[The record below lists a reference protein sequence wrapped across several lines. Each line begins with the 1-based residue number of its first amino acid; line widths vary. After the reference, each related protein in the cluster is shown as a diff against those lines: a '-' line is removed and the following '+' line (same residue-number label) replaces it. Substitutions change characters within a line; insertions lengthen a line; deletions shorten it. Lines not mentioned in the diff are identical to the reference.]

1 MIAEKEKNIID
12 LYKKD
17 MTDILKLI
25 YPSLTREYID
35 NVLDYSI
42 KNRYI
47 EVTAHLNN
55 SYTKTKQDM
64 NLFKLTNW
72 ILKKEPIMTAY
83 GVLFKKHADTEN
95 PLIDMIAMFMN
106 NREIHKKE
114 MFKYPKNSELFE
126 KYNLLQLLDKIDCNA
141 IYGILSAASSALY
154 NIDVAASITAQG
166 RSLISS
172 ATMFFEMFL
181 SNNVKFASLDEVLV
195 FINNVKN
202 EKHTRQFDDKLI
214 LDRDITT
221 EECFS
226 KLVLTIGDYRRGIVK
241 WIPTEEDLEIIWYA
255 VSHLTQEDIN
265 RVYYKNNLY
274 DFFDNKSMTKSLIY
288 IMKKMKQP
296 YLDPNMVPEEI
307 SVELET
313 LLSLV
318 KEYVFYNYQIIDRIE
333 RNAHMV
339 KNVAIISDTDSA
351 IVSFDAWYHFV
362 LNKLEGITLNL
373 NRKKTEEIVE
383 YTYNTKW
390 KREIEEKELD
400 FDFIKDEIIEV
411 PKKQRVITYM
421 VNKELK
427 FSILNI
433 IAYLCSQLINEY
445 MLSYTKSN
453 HSYAEGKKCLI
464 IMKNEFTFGTTMLT
478 MNKKNYATIQE
489 LQEGHI
495 INNGDGVMD
504 IKGLPIN
511 KSTLNDKTKEELQKI
526 LEEEILTSDEIDQ
539 VRIIKRLAI
548 LEKQIFENL
557 KSGQKDYYKPAT
569 IKALNSYEDPMRI
582 QGIKAALVWNMV
594 RGEELEA
601 IDLEA
606 RNTVDIAKVIITP
619 ENIEKIKDKLPDVY
633 DRFVDL
639 FKDPDHSFFGTSS
652 QYGVKIKKTI
662 TSIAIPTDVQVPE
675 WLVEFIDYTTIIN
688 NNLTNFPTESVNIVT
703 MDNPNVNFTNIMKI

>member
-35 NVLDYSI
+35 NALDYSI
-42 KNRYI
+42 KKRYN

-214 LDRDITT
+214 LDRDITI

-226 KLVLTIGDYRRGIVK
+226 KLVLTIGDYRKGIVK
-241 WIPTEEDLEIIWYA
+241 WTPTEEDLEIIWYA

-619 ENIEKIKDKLPDVY
+619 ENIEKIKDKFPDVY

>member
-35 NVLDYSI
+35 NALDYSI
-42 KNRYI
+42 KNRYN

-619 ENIEKIKDKLPDVY
+619 ENIEKIKDKFPDVY

-652 QYGVKIKKTI
+652 QYGEKIKKTI

>member
-35 NVLDYSI
+35 NALDYSI
-42 KNRYI
+42 KKRYN

-619 ENIEKIKDKLPDVY
+619 ENIEKIKDKFPDVY

-662 TSIAIPTDVQVPE
+662 TSIAIPTDVQVPK

>member
-42 KNRYI
+42 KKRYN

-619 ENIEKIKDKLPDVY
+619 ENIEKIKDKFPDVY

>member
-619 ENIEKIKDKLPDVY
+619 ENIEKIKDKFPDVY

-675 WLVEFIDYTTIIN
+675 WLVGFIDYTTIIN